1 MELPLYQDKTMKKLI
16 LYTTMILIAT
26 GCSDLISN
34 HPDLGSGYKF
44 FHEGKFGLS
53 VINSEN
59 TIVVRRHVL
68 DYAYDSAFV
77 LIIQRPFNSISG
89 RDTMTYAEFNKAFK
103 NSSVK
108 QYWIIDKTKSCEN
121 IGFDSI
127 NQVAK
132 YSNVFGPYSK
142 EEYLKKRKKLEVP
155 EKLQLDFEED
165 D

>member
-1 MELPLYQDKTMKKLI
+1 
-16 LYTTMILIAT
+16 MILIAI

-59 TIVVRRHVL
+59 TIVVRCHVL
-68 DYAYDSAFV
+68 DYAYNSAFV
-77 LIIQRPFNSISG
+77 LLIQRPFNSISG

-108 QYWIIDKTKSCEN
+108 QYWIIDKTKSFEN

-127 NQVAK
+127 NQIAK

-155 EKLQLDFEED
+155 EKLKLDFEED